1 MDLITVKSNVEN
13 CIALWQK
20 NPEHPN
26 GEVFVA
32 GAIVATVANTDE
44 VQTRLRNE
52 FLVTTDEPA
61 TLPFAGYDDLGV
73 DAIAEVAVAMGD
85 TELIV
90 MKQYEALNKNRKG
103 IMRLGA

>member
-1 MDLITVKSNVEN
+1 MDLITVKSNVKN
-13 CIALWQK
+13 HVALWQK
-20 NPEHPN
+20 HPAHPS

-44 VQTRLRNE
+44 VQIRLRNE
-52 FLVTTDEPA
+52 FIVTTDE
-61 TLPFAGYDDLGV
+61 LPTPPFEGYDDLGV
-73 DAIAEVAVAMGD
+73 DAIAELITNMGD